1 MSNEVVKGFLTA
13 VEFPRL
19 LEALTENCQTPAGKT
34 YLKSFQ
40 PLADTAA
47 VESRLRKTQ
56 ELEKYLL
63 KNNTL
68 TIPDSYYFQSAFQE
82 ARTQGQ
88 SLSAEELAS
97 LSRFLAGVVGLRQLL
112 SPREGTPPVFQA
124 WLDRLHA
131 LPALRDF
138 LKEKISDK
146 GEVVDSA
153 SPELKSI
160 RDQVRSLRSEIQN
173 FYQRFLQR
181 NDAADVLQEKI
192 VTEREGRLVVPVR
205 RDHQSAVPGF
215 VHGLSASGATLF
227 VEPKEMVESN
237 NRVRESLLKEDAEVR
252 KILRETTQRVL
263 EMAVEIEGTVETCAE
278 IDVHGALAFFASR
291 YDGQFVVPQNE
302 GSLKLQ
308 GTRHPLLALEAKDH
322 FREKVIPLD
331 LIFENEV
338 KVILVSGPNAGGKT
352 VGLKTL
358 GLTCVMA
365 QSGIPILARAD
376 SMVPSIQHFDT
387 DLQDEQSLS
396 DHLSTYAAKLV
407 ALKRMMDHAGSQ
419 TLYLLDELGAGTDP
433 REGGAL
439 GLACLEVFREK
450 GAFVLANTH
459 QPLLKLLT
467 QEEKGMAN
475 AAMLF
480 DETTG
485 KPTFRLVSGIPGRS
499 YALTLAKQMGFS
511 EELLERAKTHLP
523 PGEADLSELLAKL
536 GQEKDAAVMARQEA
550 EKIRDGIKK
559 TEQELLI
566 AKRQIKDEAKNIK
579 KTAQVEAEGIVRNT
593 RKQMEHLIQGVKTTP
608 DETFNKDRMKNAK
621 QEVNQKLRN
630 ITPAPE
636 KIILEVSGLKEGD
649 KVLFKPGNSDVKI
662 ISADEDKGEAV
673 IQMEN
678 GMKLSCKYS
687 DLGLVSKSMPV
698 TKPHARLQV
707 SQVLSAR
714 AMDEKGSLELDLRG
728 KMVDQ
733 VLPLVD
739 KFLDDALL
747 SALPFVRIIHGKGT
761 GALRVA
767 IHKHLPIHHQN
778 IEFSLA
784 EPSQGGAGVTVVKFK
799 K

>member
-1 MSNEVVKGFLTA
+1 MSRDAIDGFLTA

-19 LEALTENCQTPAGKT
+19 LETLGMDCQTLAGKNH
-34 YLKSFQ
+34 LKEFC
-40 PLADTAA
+40 PLTDMAA
-47 VESRLRKTQ
+47 VESRLRKTK

-63 KNNTL
+63 KNNVI
-68 TIPDSYYFQSAFQE
+68 TIPDSQYFQSAFRE
-82 ARTQGQ
+82 ARTRGQ
-88 SLSAEELAS
+88 ILSAEELAS
-97 LSRFLAGVVGLRQLL
+97 LSRFLADVVRLRQSL
-112 SPREGTPPVFQA
+112 SPQESIPPIFQA

-146 GEVVDSA
+146 GEFYDSA
-153 SPELKSI
+153 SAELKSV
-160 RDQVRSLRSEIQN
+160 RDQLKSLRSEIQN

-181 NDAADVLQEKI
+181 SDAGDVLQEKI

-237 NRVRESLLKEDAEVR
+237 NLVREAILREDEEIR
-252 KILRETTQRVL
+252 KILREATQRVL
-263 EMAVEIEGTVETCAE
+263 ETAVEIEGTLETCAE
-278 IDVHGALAFFASR
+278 IDTHVALAQFASQ
-291 YDGQFVVPQNE
+291 YDGQFIVPQVQ
-302 GSLKLQ
+302 GSLKLHVA
-308 GTRHPLLALEAKDH
+308 RHPLLALEAKDQ

-331 LIFENEV
+331 LVFENEV

-358 GLTCVMA
+358 GLSCVMA
-365 QSGIPILARAD
+365 QSGLPIMARAD
-376 SMVPSIQHFDT
+376 SAVPSIHHFDT

-396 DHLSTYAAKLV
+396 DHLSTYAAKLI
-407 ALKRMMDHAGSQ
+407 ALKRMMDKSGPQ

-485 KPTFRLVSGIPGRS
+485 KPTFRLFSGIPGRS

-511 EELLERAKTHLP
+511 DELLERAKTHLP

-536 GQEKDAAVMARQEA
+536 GQEKDAAQKAKQEA

-579 KTAQVEAEGIVRNT
+579 KAALAEAEGIVRNT
-593 RKQMEHLIQGVKTTP
+593 RRQMEHLIQGVKTP
-608 DETFNKDRMKNAK
+608 VGQNINKDRMKNAK

-630 ITPAPE
+630 VAPTPE

-662 ISADEDKGEAV
+662 ISADEEKGEAV

-687 DLGLVSKSMPV
+687 DLGLVSKAAP
-698 TKPHARLQV
+698 KPKAPLQI
-707 SQVLSAR
+707 SGVLSAKS
-714 AMDEKGSLELDLRG
+714 MDEKGSLEIDLRG

-733 VLPLVD
+733 ALPLVD

-747 SALPFVRIIHGKGT
+747 SSLPFVRIIHGKGT
-761 GALRVA
+761 GALREA
-767 IHKHLPIHHQN
+767 IQKHLPVHHKN
-778 IEFSLA
+778 IEFSMA

>member
-1 MSNEVVKGFLTA
+1 MSHEAMKGFLAA

-19 LEALTENCQTPAGKT
+19 LEALSVDCQTPAGKN

-40 PLADTAA
+40 PLTDMAIA
-47 VESRLRKTQ
+47 ESRLRKTQ
-56 ELEKYLL
+56 ELEKHLL
-63 KNNTL
+63 KNNVI
-68 TIPDSYYFQSAFQE
+68 TIPDSLHFQSAFQE
-82 ARTQGQ
+82 ARTLGQ
-88 SLSAEELAS
+88 ILSAEELAS
-97 LSRFLAGVVGLRQLL
+97 LNRFLADVVRLRQSL
-112 SPREGTPPVFQA
+112 SPQKGIPPLFQA

-131 LPALRDF
+131 LPALREF
-138 LKEKISDK
+138 LREKISDK

-153 SPELKSI
+153 SSELKSI
-160 RDQVRSLRSEIQN
+160 RDQLKSLRSEIQN

-181 NDAADVLQEKI
+181 SDAGDVLQEKI
-192 VTEREGRLVVPVR
+192 LTEREGRLVVPVR

-237 NRVRESLLKEDAEVR
+237 NKVREALLREDEEIR
-252 KILRETTQRVL
+252 KILREVTQRVL
-263 EMAVEIEGTVETCAE
+263 EVAIEIEGTVETCAE
-278 IDVHGALAFFASR
+278 IDVHGALALFASR
-291 YDGQFVVPQNE
+291 YDGQFVVPQTS
-302 GSLKLQ
+302 GLLKLQ
-308 GTRHPLLALEAKDH
+308 VARHPLLALEAKDQ

-358 GLTCVMA
+358 GLACVMA
-365 QSGIPILARAD
+365 QSGIPILTRVD
-376 SMVPSIQHFDT
+376 STVPSIHHFDT

-396 DHLSTYAAKLV
+396 DHLSTYAAKLI
-407 ALKRMMDHAGSQ
+407 ALKRMMDHAGPQ

-450 GAFVLANTH
+450 GTFVLANTH

-480 DETTG
+480 DEITG

-511 EELLERAKTHLP
+511 DELLERAKTHLP

-536 GQEKDAAVMARQEA
+536 GQEKDAVVKARQEA

-579 KTAQVEAEGIVRNT
+579 KAALVEAEGIVRNT

-608 DETFNKDRMKNAK
+608 DKAFNRDRMKNAK

-630 ITPAPE
+630 VAPAPE
-636 KIILEVSGLKEGD
+636 KIVLEVSDLKEGD

-662 ISADEDKGEAV
+662 ISADEEKDEAV
-673 IQMEN
+673 IRMEN

-687 DLGLVSKSMPV
+687 DLGRVSKVSIAA
-698 TKPHARLQV
+698 KPHASLQV
-707 SQVLSAR
+707 SQVLSAKV
-714 AMDEKGSLELDLRG
+714 MDEKGSLELDLRG

-733 VLPLVD
+733 ALPLVD
-739 KFLDDALL
+739 RFLDDALL

-778 IEFSLA
+778 IVFALA